1 MPAAIVGD
9 IAPGDGVSKEEK
21 CRRETAAIEEIR
33 SLIGPDTDPGKCSLC
48 LQLQLVHSKVSCSS
62 NGCQANIDN
71 ISQITSD
78 MFHSL
83 PSSSGSFLHCL

>member
-33 SLIGPDTDPGKCSLC
+33 SLIGPDTDPGECSLC
-48 LQLQLVHSKVSCSS
+48 
-62 NGCQANIDN
+62 
-71 ISQITSD
+71 
-78 MFHSL
+78 
-83 PSSSGSFLHCL
+83 